1 MALIQ
6 CYECEKEISDQAPAC
21 PHCGAPKEALPPQI
35 EEAEILESV
44 AVVDEP
50 EPITPETVSA
60 PSTEHEPVAIK
71 DERFNQGVAFA
82 VGAFVFM
89 IARALGVS
97 DVSMA
102 VYQASGELASLL
114 VAALIGFILLAAP
127 IVLLRK
133 YGKKQ
138 LPQAYAG
145 ILGALVVVFGIA
157 IAAGPGDVFIQP
169 PVSTREVGPT
179 PSASCADLRSRGDL
193 LSEVRTCAEQG
204 NARAQEIL
212 GIRYSAGTGLPVDNV
227 LAYMW
232 LNLAAAQEQ
241 SITAP
246 TFRDLTAQKMTREQ
260 IAEAQRMSRE
270 WLEAH
275 PSGGN

>member
-1 MALIQ
+1 MALIL
-6 CYECEKEISDQAPAC
+6 CYECEKEISDKAPAC
-21 PHCGAPKEALPPQI
+21 PHCGAPKEEQPPQI

-44 AVVDEP
+44 AAVDEP
-50 EPITPETVSA
+50 EPITQETVSA
-60 PSTEHEPVAIK
+60 PSTEPEPVATK

-138 LPQAYAG
+138 SPQAYAG
-145 ILGALVVVFGIA
+145 IIGALVVVFGIA
-157 IAAGPGDVFIQP
+157 IAAGPGDVFIPTSVEYEEPQ
-169 PVSTREVGPT
+169 SAATRQVT
-179 PSASCADLRSRGDL
+179 SMRSR
-193 LSEVRTCAEQG
+193 AEQG
-204 NARAQEIL
+204 DAFSQYASRVHCA
-212 GIRYSAGTGLPVDNV
+212 SKHAG
-227 LAYMW
+227 
-232 LNLAAAQEQ
+232 
-241 SITAP
+241 
-246 TFRDLTAQKMTREQ
+246 R
-260 IAEAQRMSRE
+260 
-270 WLEAH
+270 
-275 PSGGN
+275 